1 MPEDTFRLPFLKLQ
15 IKKPKSWDFAALA
28 AIIVAIGLAAANLAA
43 ALTKQPGTSLAD
55 GFTLALVLAQL
66 AIASIS
72 LMILGKTAKYGTI
85 WGNLGSIAGMLI
97 GVSGV
102 LLAAALWTAA

>member
-1 MPEDTFRLPFLKLQ
+1 MAEDVFRLPFLKLE
-15 IKKPKSWDFAALA
+15 IKKPRSWDFAALA
-28 AIIVAIGLAAANLAA
+28 ALVAALVLAGVNLAA
-43 ALTKQPGTSLAD
+43 AGSKQPGTSLSG

-66 AIASIS
+66 AVASAS
-72 LMILGKTAKYGTI
+72 LLILGKTAKYGTI
-85 WGNLGSIAGMLI
+85 WGNLGAVAGMLI